1 MIVPMKKIT
10 VLCLAEKRQ
19 AALHQ
24 LEKIGVLHLVPCAE
38 PQESGGLEEAR
49 RTLARTGQ
57 AVAILNRYLAP
68 EHQQQQSVTA
78 AGGDIVERCHKLV
91 GEQKS
96 LSDECTALER
106 ELARCSP
113 LGRFDPQT
121 LNQLKQRGLFVK
133 VYKVPVKNPP
143 PLPQNAFVQVLSEER
158 GIQWLVLAADT
169 ASEYPADEFD
179 LPKQSID
186 EMRTGLDSQRK
197 RLAQIEDELTGLA
210 HLLPE
215 VNISQTAARNRLAM
229 EEARSGMGQHEQLAY
244 LTGFC
249 PEPRIDELKQAAAAN
264 GWGLVIDAPETS
276 DNVPTLVE
284 YPRIVKPI
292 KAVFDM
298 LQILPGYRE
307 ADISAVF
314 LIFFSIFFAML
325 IGDAGYGLLFM
336 LATLA
341 ARRKFK
347 TAPSY
352 PFVLLGILSTTTMLW
367 GIITGNYFGIPPEV
381 LPAFMQGIRVPW
393 LLESDNIMQLCF
405 VLGAVHLTIAHIWN
419 AVICYPDK
427 RWLAQTGWIGLV
439 WTMFILA
446 SAVVLGNPL
455 PIALTAVLFGGGIV
469 LVAGFM
475 TPPADLKKD
484 WINHAMLPLNV
495 VSCFVDVVS
504 YIRLFAVGMASLQVA
519 RSFNDMAVGV
529 GMSHMLALPISALIL
544 LLGHGLNIMLCG
556 LGILVHGVRLNTL
569 EFSLHKQLEWAGSP
583 YKPFGA
589 KE

>member
-10 VLCLAEKRQ
+10 MLCLADKRQ
-19 AALHQ
+19 AALVQ
-24 LEKIGVLHLVPCAE
+24 LKQIGVLHLTPCAE
-38 PQESGGLEEAR
+38 PRESSGLEDAR
-49 RTLARTGQ
+49 RILTRNGQ
-57 AVAILNRYLAP
+57 AAAILNRYLSP
-68 EHQQQQSVTA
+68 DTQQTESVTA
-78 AGGDIVERCHKLV
+78 NGGDVVERCHQLAA
-91 GEQKS
+91 EQKA
-96 LSDECTALER
+96 LTDECSALER
-106 ELARCSP
+106 ELARCAP
-113 LGRFDPQT
+113 LGGFDPQS
-121 LNQLKQRGLFVK
+121 LDELQQRGLFVK
-133 VYKVPVKNPP
+133 VYKVPAKNPP
-143 PLPQNAFVQVLSEER
+143 PVPENAFVKVINEDR
-158 GIQWLVLAADT
+158 GIQWLVVAANKET
-169 ASEYPADEFD
+169 EYQAEEFD
-179 LPKQSID
+179 LPKRSIN
-186 EMRTGLDSQRK
+186 EMRTALESRQT
-197 RLAQIEDELTGLA
+197 RLSRIDQELNGLA
-210 HLLPE
+210 RLMPE
-215 VNISQTAARNRLAM
+215 VNRSRKAAQSTLAM

-249 PEPRIDELKQAAAAN
+249 PEPAIDELKQAAADN
-264 GWGLVIDAPETS
+264 GWGLVVDTPES
-276 DNVPTLVE
+276 SENVPTLVK

-314 LIFFSIFFAML
+314 LVFFSMFFAML
-325 IGDAGYGLLFM
+325 IGDAGYGFLFM
-336 LATLA
+336 LAMLA
-341 ARRKFK
+341 ARRKLK
-347 TAPSY
+347 KAPAY
-352 PFVLLGILSTTTMLW
+352 PFILFGILSTTTMLW
-367 GIITGNYFGIPPEV
+367 GIITGNYFGIPPEI

-405 VLGAVHLTIAHIWN
+405 IMGAVHLTIAHIWN

-455 PIALTAVLFGGGIV
+455 PKTLTAILFGGGIV
-469 LVAGFM
+469 LVAAFM
-475 TPPADLKKD
+475 TPPADLKKE

-519 RSFNDMAVGV
+519 RSFNDMAAGI
-529 GMSHMLALPISALIL
+529 GMSHMLALPVSALIL

-569 EFSLHKQLEWAGSP
+569 EFSLHKQLEWAGFP

-589 KE
+589 EE